1 MRLLKGSFAVLGLL
15 LIAGCQ
21 QTETAAPQPAS
32 VVETI
37 EAMATVQSLDLLTR
51 QVGLKTEDGRMLTIV
66 AGPEVRNLAQ
76 IDLGDKVKAVYIQ
89 GVAARL
95 AAPGQAASGTEVTT
109 AIVRAAEGDKP
120 AVIVGESVRTVV
132 TIVSFDAK
140 SNLVTF
146 AAPDGLVRS
155 VVVRKPEMQE
165 FARGL
170 KPGDEV
176 EVTFTEAIAVG
187 IVETDE

>member
-1 MRLLKGSFAVLGLL
+1 MRSLKGSFAVLGLL

-140 SNLVTF
+140 STLVTF

>member
-32 VVETI
+32 VVETV

-187 IVETDE
+187 IIETDE